1 MQEVVG
7 QVVADLA
14 REYFA
19 DSPVGASPLPVIRP
33 PAEPGALAAL
43 ERRSGQSF
51 EAGYRAF
58 LSLTDGLEG
67 FSLFLLGCRD
77 WESGGRGEVGEAFRE
92 TTLDSDPED
101 VGVGVAPGAPLFPV
115 AVNEDGSQGV
125 FLIDPA
131 GAEERF
137 WLTGE
142 GDSFFFREFADVL
155 GFLADAGSCEPRES
169 LLP

>member
-1 MQEVVG
+1 MDMKEVVG
-7 QVVADLA
+7 RVVADLV

-19 DSPVGASPLPVIRP
+19 DSPMGASPLPVIRP

-51 EAGYRAF
+51 EEGYRAF

-67 FSLFLLGCRD
+67 FSLLLLGCRD
-77 WESGGRGEVGEAFRE
+77 WEPGGLGEAGEAFRE
-92 TTLDSDPED
+92 TTWDSDPED
-101 VGVGVAPGAPLFPV
+101 VGVAPGTPLFPV

-142 GDSFFFREFADVL
+142 GDSFFFRDFADVL
-155 GFLADAGSCEPRES
+155 VFLADASSCEPRES

>member
-1 MQEVVG
+1 MGMEDVVG
-7 QVVADLA
+7 HVVADLV

-19 DSPVGASPLPVIRP
+19 DSPVGASPRPVIRP

-43 ERRSGQSF
+43 ERRSGQPF
-51 EAGYRAF
+51 EEGYRAF

-67 FSLFLLGCRD
+67 FPLLLLGSRD
-77 WESGGRGEVGEAFRE
+77 REPGGAGETAEAFRE

-101 VGVGVAPGAPLFPV
+101 VGVAPGTRLFPV
-115 AVNEDGSQGV
+115 AVNEDGSQGI

-131 GAEERF
+131 GHEERF

-142 GDSFFFREFADVL
+142 GDSFFFKGFADVL
-155 GFLADAGSCEPRES
+155 GFLGDAGSCEPRTS

>member
-1 MQEVVG
+1 MGMKDVVG
-7 QVVADLA
+7 QIVADLA

-19 DSPVGASPLPVIRP
+19 DSLVGASPRPVIRP
-33 PAEPGALAAL
+33 PADPGALAAL
-43 ERRSGQSF
+43 ERRSGQSL
-51 EAGYRAF
+51 EQGYLAF

-67 FSLFLLGCRD
+67 FSLLLLGCRD
-77 WESGGRGEVGEAFRE
+77 WEPGGMGEIGEAFRE

-101 VGVGVAPGAPLFPV
+101 VGVTPEAPLFPV

-125 FLIDPA
+125 FMIAPA
-131 GAEERF
+131 GSEERF

-142 GDSFFFREFADVL
+142 GDSFFFKEFADVL
-155 GFLADAGSCEPRES
+155 GFLADPGSCEPRES

>member
-1 MQEVVG
+1 MGMKEVVG
-7 QVVADLA
+7 QIVADLA

-19 DSPVGASPLPVIRP
+19 DSPVGASPRPVIRP
-33 PAEPGALAAL
+33 SADSGALAAL

-51 EAGYRAF
+51 EQGYLAF

-67 FSLFLLGCRD
+67 FSLLLLGCRD
-77 WESGGRGEVGEAFRE
+77 WEPGGMGEIGEAFRE

-101 VGVGVAPGAPLFPV
+101 VGVAPETPLFPV

-125 FLIDPA
+125 FMIAPA
-131 GAEERF
+131 GSEERF

-142 GDSFFFREFADVL
+142 GDSFFFKEFADVL
-155 GFLADAGSCEPRES
+155 GFLADPGSCEPRES

>member
-7 QVVADLA
+7 QVVADLV

-19 DSPVGASPLPVIRP
+19 DSPVGASPIPVIRP
-33 PAEPGALAAL
+33 SAEPGALVAL

-67 FSLFLLGCRD
+67 FSLLLLGCRD
-77 WESGGRGEVGEAFRE
+77 WESGGMGETGEALRE
-92 TTLDSDPED
+92 ATVDSEPED
-101 VGVGVAPGAPLFPV
+101 VGVVPGTPLFPV

-125 FLIDPA
+125 FMIDLA

-155 GFLADAGSCEPRES
+155 GFLADAGSGEPRVS